1 MEREPVSST
10 IIASVGYDATSETL
24 EIEFVSGDVH
34 RYLGVSEFVVRRF
47 LAADSLGAFF
57 NRFIRDAYDSTP
69 A

>member
-1 MEREPVSST
+1 VEREPVSST

-47 LAADSLGAFF
+47 LGAFF